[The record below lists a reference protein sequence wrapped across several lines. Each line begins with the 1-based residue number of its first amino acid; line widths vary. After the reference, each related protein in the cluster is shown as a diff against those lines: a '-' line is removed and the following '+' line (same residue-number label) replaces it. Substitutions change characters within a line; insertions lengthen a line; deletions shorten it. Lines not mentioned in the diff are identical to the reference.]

1 MFQLQVN
8 NLENITYACQPS
20 GLQTSQNQSDSK
32 LTLISCEMSNY
43 CYRSTDLENNSR
55 SELLCE
61 VWECSAGHLTCGE
74 CFDKRNIG
82 TDVGTRDDT
91 ASLDSL
97 KRSSSSVTSI
107 ETIVSLR
114 ESLAEIAG
122 GENKAWDQYRV
133 NEIDFFLD
141 TLEVRKDAI
150 DFYKDYNNAFKSIF
164 YNPDIEGLSL
174 DGSAGQGALEDNTY
188 RDEKTDRVKTYIQ
201 RLRDQGSISSLREAL
216 VDVIETD
223 DEEIDPS
230 WATFRLEEIDF
241 FLNTLNIR
249 KDAICYYGDYHN
261 EFKSIFQQFGEE
273 DSEESKTEEGS
284 GNTSPTDFTEEEKTS
299 KKISR
304 CRVCNQF
311 ILYRNRAVENLAELF
326 YHG

>member
-1 MFQLQVN
+1 MGRDLAV
-8 NLENITYACQPS
+8 S
-20 GLQTSQNQSDSK
+20 
-32 LTLISCEMSNY
+32 IS
-43 CYRSTDLENNSR
+43 
-55 SELLCE
+55 
-61 VWECSAGHLTCGE
+61 
-74 CFDKRNIG
+74 
-82 TDVGTRDDT
+82 
-91 ASLDSL
+91 SLDSL
-97 KRSSSSVTSI
+97 KRTNSGSSVATVSSI
-107 ETIVSLR
+107 QTIISLR
-114 ESLAEIAG
+114 ESLAGIAE
-122 GENKAWDQYRV
+122 GEGTEASHSWDQYLV

-174 DGSAGQGALEDNTY
+174 DDDYGRKNKGGEEDNSY
-188 RDEKTDRVKTYIQ
+188 KDEKTERVRAYIQ
-201 RLRDQGSISSLREAL
+201 RLKDQGSLASLREAL
-216 VDVIETD
+216 VDVIETE

-230 WATFRLEEIDF
+230 WAKFRLEEIDF

-249 KDAICYYGDYHN
+249 KDAISYYGDYHN